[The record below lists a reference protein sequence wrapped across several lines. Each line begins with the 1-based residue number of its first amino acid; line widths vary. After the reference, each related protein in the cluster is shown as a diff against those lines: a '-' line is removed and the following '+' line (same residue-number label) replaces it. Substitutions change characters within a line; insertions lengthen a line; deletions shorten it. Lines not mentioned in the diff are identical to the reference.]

1 MRHANPLRGLG
12 QHHETPRP
20 PREIGEITST
30 ALQGGKFRQRKMAAM
45 SASSF
50 IFDGGRPCL
59 DFVNTLRKRKDPFTE
74 SVDALQEHGMHEWL
88 AAARRHTSWAT
99 GLPHWNGRPA
109 TAGPPPHHGPQEL
122 REAIYELFTD
132 ELAALHP
139 ATGSPRDDASKEER
153 MLSNIAIVNAYAVVT
168 VRYTLTASA
177 AGRLEI
183 DNTLTETELLGRI
196 ANDAIGLLGG
206 RDLIRVKECAHDR
219 CGVLF
224 EDRSNGLKRQWCSM
238 RKCGNVSKAERFSKR

>member
-1 MRHANPLRGLG
+1 
-12 QHHETPRP
+12 
-20 PREIGEITST
+20 
-30 ALQGGKFRQRKMAAM
+30 
-45 SASSF
+45 
-50 IFDGGRPCL
+50 
-59 DFVNTLRKRKDPFTE
+59 
-74 SVDALQEHGMHEWL
+74 
-88 AAARRHTSWAT
+88 
-99 GLPHWNGRPA
+99 
-109 TAGPPPHHGPQEL
+109 
-122 REAIYELFTD
+122 
-132 ELAALHP
+132 
-139 ATGSPRDDASKEER
+139 
-153 MLSNIAIVNAYAVVT
+153 MLSNIAIVNAYADVT